1 MGSGARI
8 SRDVGFARADMTGIV
23 TILLIMPA
31 GGADTMH
38 VDDMSGT
45 DTKVVTWELAP
56 FRGTTA
62 SDGSQ
67 DRVTVNGSNG
77 NDNITVTAAGQ
88 QVRVA
93 GLATVVEVNRADK
106 SLDTLSVDTRLGSDS
121 IFVAPEV
128 HNLLKF
134 SSS

>member
-1 MGSGARI
+1 MDMGDLERL
-8 SRDVGFARADMTGIV
+8 DVI
-23 TILLIMPA
+23 PA

-45 DTKVVTWELAP
+45 DTSVVTWELAP

-62 SDGSQ
+62 SDGFQ

-77 NDNITVTAAGQ
+77 SDTITVTAGGQ
-88 QVRVA
+88 QVRTA
-93 GLATVVEVNRADK
+93 GLATVVELNRADK
-106 SLDTLSVDTRLGSDS
+106 SLDSLFVDTRLGNDS

-128 HNLLKF
+128 HNLLTF
-134 SSS
+134 GSA

>member
-1 MGSGARI
+1 MGDLERL
-8 SRDVGFARADMTGIV
+8 D
-23 TILLIMPA
+23 IMPA

-62 SDGSQ
+62 SDGSL
-67 DRVTVNGSNG
+67 DSVTVNGSNG
-77 NDNITVTAAGQ
+77 SDNISVSAGGQ
-88 QVRVA
+88 TVRVA

-106 SLDTLSVDTRLGSDS
+106 SLDSLFVDTRLGNDS

-128 HNLLKF
+128 HDRLTF